1 MIAVTLVHVE
11 MGSQHHFVEPFTNFN
26 AGEWVFDESA
36 WPQLTEG
43 AMVGDG
49 MLVGVDRYE
58 SYVNQVYILNGTGY
72 PSASLNVDQTYEWC
86 ACLCLCLRL
95 RLCLFLCLCLCVCV
109 CVCVSVSVCLC
120 LCVCVFLARAMRDL
134 PTIILSAIDRA
145 GQGPLYRWTTRA
157 RHV

>member
-1 MIAVTLVHVE
+1 
-11 MGSQHHFVEPFTNFN
+11 
-26 AGEWVFDESA
+26 
-36 WPQLTEG
+36 
-43 AMVGDG
+43 MVGDG

-134 PTIILSAIDRA
+134 PAIILSAIDRT
-145 GQGPLYRWTTRA
+145 GQGPLSRWTTRA